1 MTGGHAVAVTAK
13 GMRQILPKLLQ
24 EPNSHFGKLFAD
36 KIGQE
41 WEADVKVSYV
51 LPPGLSLSPL

>member
-1 MTGGHAVAVTAK
+1 
-13 GMRQILPKLLQ
+13 MRQILPKLLQ

-41 WEADVKVSYV
+41 WEADVKVCYV

>member
-1 MTGGHAVAVTAK
+1 MTAK